1 VECIMNTPTM
11 SEQLL
16 EAASLLVVGMSS
28 VFLFLS
34 VLIVSVKLITKF
46 VEAFPEPAATTYAT
60 PRPAPA
66 ASTNTANHSANQAVT
81 NQQDVI
87 TAITHAVSAY
97 RQGNQPS
104 SK

>member
-1 VECIMNTPTM
+1 MNTPTM

-16 EAASLLVVGMSS
+16 EAASLLMIGMLT
-28 VFLFLS
+28 VFIFLS
-34 VLIVSVKLITKF
+34 VLIISVKLITKF
-46 VEAFPEPAATTYAT
+46 VEVFPEPEANAYSSA
-60 PRPAPA
+60 RPTPA
-66 ASTNTANHSANQAVT
+66 ASSQAANAHASASVSNQK
-81 NQQDVI
+81 DVI